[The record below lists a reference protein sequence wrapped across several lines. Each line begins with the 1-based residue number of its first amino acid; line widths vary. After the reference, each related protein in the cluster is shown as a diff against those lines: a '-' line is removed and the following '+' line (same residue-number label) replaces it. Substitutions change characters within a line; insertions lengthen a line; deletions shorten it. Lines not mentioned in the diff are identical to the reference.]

1 MSEQWDVH
9 LVYADAKSNKYW
21 RARVE
26 GGTLHINYG
35 RVGTDG
41 QTSVKDL
48 GTAAAAA
55 ASLAKQA
62 DGKRRKGYADSG
74 DAAPATEAEAAPA
87 APAGPR
93 TVELVRGGERKV
105 AVRLTC
111 DGAEVRTEV
120 VETYGSPAEA
130 DAAFARIVEAMSAEG
145 YKAKP

>member
-9 LVYADAKSNKYW
+9 LVFTDARSNKFW

-26 GGTLHINYG
+26 GGALHINYG

-48 GTAAAAA
+48 GTAAAATA
-55 ASLAKQA
+55 ALAKQA
-62 DGKRRKGYADSG
+62 DGKRRKGYEDG
-74 DAAPATEAEAAPA
+74 GGAAPAAPAEAAPA
-87 APAGPR
+87 VPAGPR
-93 TVELVRGGERKV
+93 TVELVRGGERQV

-111 DGAEVRTEV
+111 DGAVVRTEV
-120 VETYGSPAEA
+120 TETYGSPAEA
-130 DAAFARIVEAMSAEG
+130 AAAFARILEAMSTEG